1 MVEGS
6 GCRTA
11 DGIDGKELLGF
22 EVEEFNQ
29 LLDLKKSFSTFNRA
43 SVSL

>member
-1 MVEGS
+1 MTKNS
-6 GCRTA
+6 SA
-11 DGIDGKELLGF
+11 F